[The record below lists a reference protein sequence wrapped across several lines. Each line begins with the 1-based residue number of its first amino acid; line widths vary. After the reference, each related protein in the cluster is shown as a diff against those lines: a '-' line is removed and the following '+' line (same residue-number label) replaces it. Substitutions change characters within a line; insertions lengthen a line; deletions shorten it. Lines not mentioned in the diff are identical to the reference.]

1 MIYSANDDCN
11 SAKKRLLKD
20 LIQIQS
26 LTIQDG
32 VTATPLNESNLF
44 EWQAIITGPD
54 DTPYE
59 GGIYELYISI
69 PCDYPV
75 KPPRVRFKTE
85 VFHPNI
91 YKNGD
96 ICIDI
101 LQNQWSQV
109 MSIEK
114 ILISI
119 RSLLNEP
126 NINSPANPEAAL
138 LYKEHRNEF
147 HRRIRNDINK
157 QINEK
162 SVLLTPLN
170 SYENVSPFFE
180 K

>member
-1 MIYSANDDCN
+1 MIDLTNDDYK

-26 LTIQDG
+26 LTLQDG
-32 VTATPLNESNLF
+32 VTAAPLNETNLF
-44 EWQAIITGPD
+44 EWQAIIIGPE

-59 GGIYELYISI
+59 GGLYELTLSI
-69 PCDYPV
+69 PSNYPV
-75 KPPRVRFKTE
+75 KPPKVRFKTE
-85 VFHPNI
+85 IFHPNI

-101 LQNQWSQV
+101 LQDQWSEV

-126 NINSPANPEAAL
+126 NVNSPANPEAAL

-147 HRRIRNDINK
+147 NKHIHNDIDKQLNK
-157 QINEK
+157 
-162 SVLLTPLN
+162 
-170 SYENVSPFFE
+170 SYL
-180 K
+180 

>member
-1 MIYSANDDCN
+1 MIDSIKNDCHT
-11 SAKKRLLKD
+11 AKKRLLKD

-26 LTIQDG
+26 LTFQDG
-32 VTATPLNESNLF
+32 VTAAPINETNLF

-54 DTPYE
+54 QTSYE
-59 GGIYELYISI
+59 GGLYELILSI
-69 PCDYPV
+69 PCNYPV
-75 KPPRVRFKTE
+75 KPPKVRFKTE
-85 VFHPNI
+85 IFHPNI

-101 LQNQWSQV
+101 LQDQWSEV

-126 NINSPANPEAAL
+126 NVNSPANPEAAL

-147 HRRIRNDINK
+147 NQRIRNDIDK
-157 QINEK
+157 QI
-162 SVLLTPLN
+162 LPL
-170 SYENVSPFFE
+170 